1 MNITDFDLGV
11 TDLHTDDS
19 TWLRGMWPTDAEGM
33 MEMKT
38 IFPGFYVERAI
49 HIHTEVYMNW
59 TLASNGTVK
68 AGNIANVG
76 QLFCKLILRIRLPPL
91 HRILRLARY
100 KNPPRCLQS
109 PIHRY

>member
-1 MNITDFDLGV
+1 MQSQNITDFEIGV

-38 IFPGFYVERAI
+38 IFPGFYIERAL

-59 TLASNGTVK
+59 TLAPNGTIK
-68 AGNIANVG
+68 AGNIASVG
-76 QLFCKLILRIRLPPL
+76 QLFCKLIFCISLHQGPPGCS
-91 HRILRLARY
+91 RFEYMVTDCYSSR
-100 KNPPRCLQS
+100 
-109 PIHRY
+109 